1 MSEWEGRAGGGPY
14 AGLIVEDKENYKS
27 KRITKG
33 SGLKLGL

>member
-1 MSEWEGRAGGGPY
+1 MSEWEGRAV
-14 AGLIVEDKENYKS
+14 GLSEEDEENDKP